1 MNEKVPMDYQVVEVR
16 VGNDEWQPATYRDG
30 EFVDVFGLP
39 LDRTQVSKW
48 RPASA
53 QAANQ

>member
-1 MNEKVPMDYQVVEVR
+1 MNEKLPMDYQVVEVR

-48 RPASA
+48 RPANA